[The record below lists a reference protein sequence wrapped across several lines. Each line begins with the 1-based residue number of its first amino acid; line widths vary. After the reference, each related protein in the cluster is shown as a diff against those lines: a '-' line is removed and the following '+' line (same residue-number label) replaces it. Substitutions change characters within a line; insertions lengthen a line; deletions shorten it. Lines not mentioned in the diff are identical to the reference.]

1 MAAFLELI
9 VHQDASFSLLSILVL
24 SIDRE
29 EELVNLSLL
38 PVDTGK
44 PDVLPESLHLPLR
57 LAGEEKRK
65 YDSERMKKK
74 RKLSESEQVIDG
86 LSFRSLPSLH
96 LPSAQNQLPAL
107 TLPLSLTAQFWDPFL
122 IQLQMFCISQLI
134 RPVQGRHLYPQDHA
148 EIAVKT
154 SLLV

>member
-1 MAAFLELI
+1 MLRSAY
-9 VHQDASFSLLSILVL
+9 SFSILVL

-57 LAGEEKRK
+57 LTGEEKKK

-74 RKLSESEQVIDG
+74 RKVSESEQVIDG
-86 LSFRSLPSLH
+86 LSSLSLPCLLSLRPQYHSPTLTPGPQAQPYCSVLGPGPHPAANVLH
-96 LPSAQNQLPAL
+96 LPSGHFVG
-107 TLPLSLTAQFWDPFL
+107 PLYIQF
-122 IQLQMFCISQLI
+122 
-134 RPVQGRHLYPQDHA
+134 
-148 EIAVKT
+148 
-154 SLLV
+154 

>member
-1 MAAFLELI
+1 MLRSAY
-9 VHQDASFSLLSILVL
+9 SFSILVL

-57 LAGEEKRK
+57 LTGEEKKK

-74 RKLSESEQVIDG
+74 RKVSESEQVIDG
-86 LSFRSLPSLH
+86 LSSLSLPCL
-96 LPSAQNQLPAL
+96 
-107 TLPLSLTAQFWDPFL
+107 LSLRPQYHSPTLTPGPPSSALLLSFGTWSSSSCKCSAFAKWA
-122 IQLQMFCISQLI
+122 FCRASIYSVL
-134 RPVQGRHLYPQDHA
+134 
-148 EIAVKT
+148 KM
-154 SLLV
+154 